1 MLKISGVHV
10 AEMNWLATPYIEGRW
25 YDMGDAGENMRELP
39 SQAEANYSA
48 VDITDDFMFAYV
60 MQSPELCIELLE
72 YLFPGHKIQ
81 KVVYLAVDEGS
92 ESDITVVVGNG
103 AAKTY
108 PVAQKT
114 LAVAFGKKGIR
125 MDVYLDDG
133 KVVYNIEMQATRT
146 GHLPKRSRYYAGQV
160 DINQL
165 NRGQEYDQLKP
176 TYIIF
181 ICKFD
186 PFGKGLYQYTFCNK
200 CDEVDGLEL
209 GDESYKI
216 FLNTAGI
223 KDCPDEK
230 DNPGKTDGDGGRI
243 SDGMK
248 ELLRYMNNTKD
259 YPVESTRYNLI
270 KKIDEAVA
278 HAKRNEEWRRA
289 YMTYQANQRDAE
301 LRGDERRAKE
311 SALSMYNDGLAVEK
325 ISKYVGYAVDVVKKW
340 VGISV

>member
-1 MLKISGVHV
+1 MGKIDGNVQ
-10 AEMNWLATPYIEGRW
+10 EILA
-25 YDMGDAGENMRELP
+25 
-39 SQAEANYSA
+39 QAKVNYAN

-60 MQSPELCIELLE
+60 MQRPDLCIEFLE

-81 KVVYLAVDEGS
+81 RVVYLAADEES
-92 ESDITVVVGNG
+92 EADITVVVENG
-103 AAKTY
+103 VAQTTY
-108 PVAQKT
+108 PVTQKT

-133 KVVYNIEMQATRT
+133 NVVYNVEMQATRT
-146 GHLPKRSRYYAGQV
+146 GHLPKRARYYAGQV

-186 PFGKGLYQYTFCNK
+186 PFGKDLYQYTFCNK
-200 CDEVDGLEL
+200 CDEADSLEL

-216 FLNTAGI
+216 FLNTAGT
-223 KDCPDEK
+223 KDHTDEK
-230 DNPGKTDGDGGRI
+230 DSSGKQKGVINRI
-243 SDGMK
+243 SDGMR
-248 ELLRYMNNTKD
+248 ELLKYMNNTKS
-259 YPVESTRYNLI
+259 YPVESTQYDLI
-270 KKIDEAVA
+270 KKIDAAVA
-278 HAKRNEEWRRA
+278 YAKQDEEWRRA

-311 SALSMYNDGLAVEK
+311 SALNMYNDGLTVEK
-325 ISKYVGYAVDVVKKW
+325 ISKYVGYAVEIVKKMGRYNC
-340 VGISV
+340 VGVWKLLGKEYQTAE

>member
-1 MLKISGVHV
+1 
-10 AEMNWLATPYIEGRW
+10 
-25 YDMGDAGENMRELP
+25 MGEKKGNMQKPLP
-39 SQAEANYSA
+39 KTVVDYTNI
-48 VDITDDFMFAYV
+48 DITDDFMFAYV
-60 MQSPELCIELLE
+60 MQRPDLCIELLE

-81 KVVYLAVDEGS
+81 RVVYLAADEEA
-92 ESDITVVVGNG
+92 ESDITVVVENG
-103 AAKTY
+103 VAQTY

-114 LAVAFGKKGIR
+114 MAVAFGKKGIR

-133 KVVYNIEMQATRT
+133 NVVYNIEMQATRA

-165 NRGQEYDQLKP
+165 NRGQEYDRLKP

-186 PFGKGLYQYTFCNK
+186 PFGRGLYQYTFCNK

-216 FLNTAGI
+216 FLNTAGT
-223 KDCPDEK
+223 KDRPDEK
-230 DNPGKTDGDGGRI
+230 DSSGKTEGDSDRI
-243 SDGMK
+243 SDGMR
-248 ELLRYMNNTKD
+248 ELLKYMNNTKD
-259 YPVESTRYNLI
+259 YPVEATQYDLI
-270 KKIDEAVA
+270 KKIDAAVA
-278 HAKRNEEWRRA
+278 HAKQDEEWRRA

-311 SALSMYNDGLAVEK
+311 SALNMYNDGLSVEK
-325 ISKYVGYAVDVVKKW
+325 ISKYVGYAVEVVKKW
-340 VGISV
+340 VGMPV

>member
-1 MLKISGVHV
+1 
-10 AEMNWLATPYIEGRW
+10 MNR
-25 YDMGDAGENMRELP
+25 
-39 SQAEANYSA
+39 S
-48 VDITDDFMFAYV
+48 V
-60 MQSPELCIELLE
+60 
-72 YLFPGHKIQ
+72 
-81 KVVYLAVDEGS
+81 KVVFAVTLSAFAFSMYAKPAKSSAKKTEEKEPVYKVEAKENNSKIDSTKKRGFCFEVLSDAQVIQLENGGKVSWAYNWGTNPQDKKDGSSSKRIGGRGAKIAYFPMMWGDLS
-92 ESDITVVVGNG
+92 ESEE
-103 AAKTY
+103 K
-108 PVAQKT
+108 
-114 LAVAFGKKGIR
+114 LR
-125 MDVYLDDG
+125 
-133 KVVYNIEMQATRT
+133 VYNVEMQATRT

-216 FLNTAGI
+216 FLNTAGT
-223 KDCPDEK
+223 KERPDEK
-230 DNPGKTDGDGGRI
+230 DSSGKTEGNSSRI

-259 YPVESTRYNLI
+259 YPVESAQYDLI
-270 KKIDEAVA
+270 KKIDAAVA
-278 HAKRNEEWRRA
+278 HAKQDEEWRRA
-289 YMTYQANQRDAE
+289 YMTYQANQREAE
-301 LRGDERRAKE
+301 LRGEARGDERRAKE
-311 SALSMYNDGLAVEK
+311 SALSMYNDGLTVEK

-340 VGISV
+340 VGITV

>member
-1 MLKISGVHV
+1 
-10 AEMNWLATPYIEGRW
+10 
-25 YDMGDAGENMRELP
+25 MGETNENVYRPP
-39 SQAEANYSA
+39 SQDEVNYTH

-60 MQSPELCIELLE
+60 MQSPDICIELLE

-81 KVVYLAVDEGS
+81 RVVYLAADEKS
-92 ESDITVVVGNG
+92 EIDIAIMVENG
-103 AAKTY
+103 VAKTY
-108 PVAQKT
+108 PVTQKT

-133 KVVYNIEMQATRT
+133 NVVYNVEMQTTRSR
-146 GHLPKRSRYYAGQV
+146 HLPKRSRYYAGQV

-165 NRGQEYDQLKP
+165 SRGQEYDQLKP

-186 PFGKGLYQYTFCNK
+186 PFGKGLYQYTFSNK
-200 CDEVDGLEL
+200 CDELDSLEL
-209 GDESYKI
+209 GDESYKL

-223 KDCPDEK
+223 KDLPAK
-230 DNPGKTDGDGGRI
+230 KNHVGKAEEENSGI
-243 SDGMK
+243 SAGMK
-248 ELLRYMNNTKD
+248 ELLKYMNNTKD
-259 YPVESTRYNLI
+259 YPVESTQYDLI
-270 KKIDEAVA
+270 KKIDAAVA
-278 HAKRNEEWRRA
+278 HAKRDEEWRRA

-311 SALSMYNDGLAVEK
+311 SALSMYSDGLSVEK

>member
-1 MLKISGVHV
+1 MGKIDGNAQV
-10 AEMNWLATPYIEGRW
+10 A
-25 YDMGDAGENMRELP
+25 LP
-39 SQAEANYSA
+39 QTEASYAN

-60 MQSPELCIELLE
+60 MQRPDLCIELLE

-81 KVVYLAVDEGS
+81 RVDYLAADEG
-92 ESDITVVVGNG
+92 SDITVVVENG
-103 AAKTY
+103 VAKTY

-114 LAVAFGKKGIR
+114 LVVAFGKKGIR
-125 MDVYLDDG
+125 MDIYLDDG
-133 KVVYNIEMQATRT
+133 NIVYNIEMQATRT

-186 PFGKGLYQYTFCNK
+186 PFGKGLYQYTFSNK

-216 FLNTAGI
+216 FLNTAGT
-223 KDCPDEK
+223 KECPDEK
-230 DNPGKTDGDGGRI
+230 DSSGKIEGNSRI

-259 YPVESTRYNLI
+259 YPVESAQYDLI
-270 KKIDEAVA
+270 KKIDAAVA
-278 HAKRNEEWRRA
+278 HAKRDEEWRLA
-289 YMTYQANQRDAE
+289 YMTYQANQREAE
-301 LRGDERRAKE
+301 LRGEARGDERRAKE
-311 SALSMYNDGLAVEK
+311 SALSMYNDGLTVEK

-340 VGISV
+340 VGITV

>member
-1 MLKISGVHV
+1 MC
-10 AEMNWLATPYIEGRW
+10 ETEGNVQ
-25 YDMGDAGENMRELP
+25 GLLP
-39 SQAEANYSA
+39 QTEANYSNI
-48 VDITDDFMFAYV
+48 DITDDFMFAYV
-60 MQSPELCIELLE
+60 MQRLDLCIEFLE

-81 KVVYLAVDEGS
+81 RVVYLAADEGT
-92 ESDITVVVGNG
+92 EADITTVVENG
-103 AAKTY
+103 IARTY
-108 PVAQKT
+108 PAVQKT

-133 KVVYNIEMQATRT
+133 NIVYNVEMQATRT

-186 PFGKGLYQYTFCNK
+186 PFGNGLYQYTFCNK
-200 CDEVDGLEL
+200 CDEVDGLVL

-216 FLNTAGI
+216 FLNTAGTR
-223 KDCPDEK
+223 DRPDEK
-230 DNPGKTDGDGGRI
+230 DSPGKTGGDNSRI

-248 ELLRYMNNTKD
+248 ELLKYMNNTKD
-259 YPVESTRYNLI
+259 YPVESTRYGLI
-270 KKIDEAVA
+270 KKIDAAVA
-278 HAKRNEEWRRA
+278 DAKRDEGWRRA
-289 YMTYQANQRDAE
+289 YMTYQANQREAE
-301 LRGDERRAKE
+301 LRGEARGDERRAKE
-311 SALSMYNDGLAVEK
+311 SALNMYSDGIAVEK

-340 VGISV
+340 VGIPV

>member
-1 MLKISGVHV
+1 
-10 AEMNWLATPYIEGRW
+10 
-25 YDMGDAGENMRELP
+25 MGEIDGNAQAALP
-39 SQAEANYSA
+39 QTEANYA
-48 VDITDDFMFAYV
+48 NIDITDDFMFAYV
-60 MQSPELCIELLE
+60 MQSPDLCIELLE

-81 KVVYLAVDEGS
+81 RVVYLAANE
-92 ESDITVVVGNG
+92 ESDITVVVENG
-103 AAKTY
+103 VAKTY
-108 PVAQKT
+108 PIAQKT

-133 KVVYNIEMQATRT
+133 NIVYNVEMQATRT

-186 PFGKGLYQYTFCNK
+186 PFGRGLYQYTFCNK

-216 FLNTAGI
+216 FLNTAGT
-223 KDCPDEK
+223 KERPDEN
-230 DNPGKTDGDGGRI
+230 DSSGKTEGNSSI
-243 SDGMK
+243 SNGMK

-259 YPVESTRYNLI
+259 YPVESAQYDLI
-270 KKIDEAVA
+270 KKIDAAVA
-278 HAKRNEEWRRA
+278 HAKTDEEWRRA

-301 LRGDERRAKE
+301 LRGEARGDERRAKE
-311 SALSMYNDGLAVEK
+311 SALSMYNDGLTVEK

-340 VGISV
+340 VGITV